1 MLDGRVK
8 KIIAF
13 LKEKLTDETE
23 ASREM
28 LKTYSD
34 YLKGEAS
41 DEELEKA
48 NQQLNEILKD
58 LSLGLMAVI
67 PLAPITTG
75 KLPLIRYSP
84 ANNLL
89 NCQRINASYCGFKLV
104 VIKLLRQ
111 SIEAPNFFKSVIA
124 LSGKCLVHS
133 SGFEN
138 FLIKVSL
145 NPICFKALIC
155 VFKLF
160 ELPSHRKELFE
171 DKLDF
176 KVL

>member
-23 ASREM
+23 SSRVM

-41 DEELEKA
+41 EEELEKA

-67 PLAPITTG
+67 PLAPITIPIIA
-75 KLPLIRYSP
+75 KFAKKHNIDLLPEW
-84 ANNLL
+84 
-89 NCQRINASYCGFKLV
+89 FKD
-104 VIKLLRQ
+104 
-111 SIEAPNFFKSVIA
+111 
-124 LSGKCLVHS
+124 
-133 SGFEN
+133 
-138 FLIKVSL
+138 SL
-145 NPICFKALIC
+145 K
-155 VFKLF
+155 
-160 ELPSHRKELFE
+160 
-171 DKLDF
+171 
-176 KVL
+176 

>member
-23 ASREM
+23 SSRVM

-67 PLAPITTG
+67 PLAPITIPMIT
-75 KLPLIRYSP
+75 KFAKKHNIDLLPEW
-84 ANNLL
+84 
-89 NCQRINASYCGFKLV
+89 FKD
-104 VIKLLRQ
+104 
-111 SIEAPNFFKSVIA
+111 
-124 LSGKCLVHS
+124 
-133 SGFEN
+133 
-138 FLIKVSL
+138 SL
-145 NPICFKALIC
+145 K
-155 VFKLF
+155 
-160 ELPSHRKELFE
+160 
-171 DKLDF
+171 
-176 KVL
+176 

>member
-23 ASREM
+23 SSRSM

-34 YLKGEAS
+34 YLKGDAS

-67 PLAPITTG
+67 PLAPITIPMIA
-75 KLPLIRYSP
+75 KFAKKHNIDLLPEW
-84 ANNLL
+84 
-89 NCQRINASYCGFKLV
+89 FKD
-104 VIKLLRQ
+104 
-111 SIEAPNFFKSVIA
+111 
-124 LSGKCLVHS
+124 
-133 SGFEN
+133 
-138 FLIKVSL
+138 SL
-145 NPICFKALIC
+145 K
-155 VFKLF
+155 
-160 ELPSHRKELFE
+160 
-171 DKLDF
+171 
-176 KVL
+176 

>member
-23 ASREM
+23 SSRVM

-67 PLAPITTG
+67 PLAPITI
-75 KLPLIRYSP
+75 P
-84 ANNLL
+84 
-89 NCQRINASYCGFKLV
+89 
-104 VIKLLRQ
+104 
-111 SIEAPNFFKSVIA
+111 VIA
-124 LSGKCLVHS
+124 KFAKKHNIDLLPEWFKD
-133 SGFEN
+133 
-138 FLIKVSL
+138 SL
-145 NPICFKALIC
+145 
-155 VFKLF
+155 
-160 ELPSHRKELFE
+160 R
-171 DKLDF
+171 
-176 KVL
+176 

>member
-23 ASREM
+23 SSRVM

-67 PLAPITTG
+67 PLAPITIPMIA
-75 KLPLIRYSP
+75 KFAKKNNIDLLPEW
-84 ANNLL
+84 
-89 NCQRINASYCGFKLV
+89 FKD
-104 VIKLLRQ
+104 
-111 SIEAPNFFKSVIA
+111 
-124 LSGKCLVHS
+124 
-133 SGFEN
+133 
-138 FLIKVSL
+138 SL
-145 NPICFKALIC
+145 K
-155 VFKLF
+155 
-160 ELPSHRKELFE
+160 
-171 DKLDF
+171 
-176 KVL
+176 